1 VLANEIIEV
10 EPKCTSKHKKKN
22 SVMTEENKV
31 NGQTRKGLCSIIIK
45 LNIGL

>member
-1 VLANEIIEV
+1 MFAKKSSNN
-10 EPKCTSKHKKKN
+10 SKVHKKN

-31 NGQTRKGLCSIIIK
+31 NRQTRKGLCSIIIK